1 MFVEKIVLKIVGA
14 LAVMALC
21 FTLGYAVATGN
32 QKDKQI
38 EVATLTQADS
48 NKEVLAS
55 QAESIAIEDRVAAST
70 QKIEAVKDE
79 AVRRVEANEP
89 KVITKTV
96 TVYKCPG
103 DTNDSSTN
111 DSDRTTVVGLS
122 ETYSPW
128 TFDSRTVRLLNAAR
142 ANDTDSTASSS
153 DASDQTASDVT
164 VGKLV
169 ENDLEVVGLYHEQS
183 ERFKALQDYV
193 KDKQDQGYM
202 FCKKE

>member
-1 MFVEKIVLKIVGA
+1 MFVEKIILKIVGA

-21 FTLGYAVATGN
+21 FTLGYAVATSN

-38 EVATLTQADS
+38 EAATLTQADS
-48 NKEVLAS
+48 NQEVLAS
-55 QAESIAIEDRVAAST
+55 QAKSIAIEDKVAAST
-70 QKIEAVKDE
+70 QKIEAIKDE

-103 DTNDSSTN
+103 ENHVSNANDGDPMPAVSI
-111 DSDRTTVVGLS
+111 
-122 ETYSPW
+122 ETSRPW
-128 TFDSRTVRLLNAAR
+128 YFSNGVVRLLNAAR

-193 KDKQDQGYM
+193 KDKQDQGYQ